1 MTAIPS
7 PKSPSPKSPSPGSSR
22 PGSPASAARTYDQVK
37 PEVARL
43 LRVATLASVGIA
55 CTLIA
60 AKASAWAMTGSVSV
74 LSTLIDS
81 LMDAGASLVNVFAVR
96 NAIKPAD
103 SEHRFGHGKA
113 EPLAGLGQAAFV
125 AGSSLFLVIEA
136 VDRVISPT
144 TITRHGVGIGVMV
157 FAIIATLALVSF
169 QSYVIRRTKSLAIS
183 ADSLHYRGDV
193 LIHGSVIVSLLV
205 SANFGVNYLDPI
217 FGIGIAVYLLWNAGS
232 IARNALHELMD
243 RELGAE
249 ERDRVIAIAMQNPEV
264 KDIHDL
270 RTRSAG
276 PRSFI
281 QFHLELDKNISLLRA
296 HEISDDVEA
305 KVRAA
310 FPGSGVIIH
319 QDPEGIMEHR
329 AVFDGDDRK

>member
-1 MTAIPS
+1 MNAPHPPVGPTA
-7 PKSPSPKSPSPGSSR
+7 
-22 PGSPASAARTYDQVK
+22 PATGRSYDQIK
-37 PEVARL
+37 PETARL
-43 LRVATLASVGIA
+43 LRFATLASVFTA
-55 CTLIA
+55 VLLIG
-60 AKASAWAMTGSVSV
+60 AKSVAWGMTGSVSV

-81 LMDAGASLVNVFAVR
+81 LMDVGASLVNAIAVR
-96 NAIKPAD
+96 NALKPAD
-103 SEHRFGHGKA
+103 TEHRFGHGKA

-136 VDRVISPT
+136 VDRVITPAP
-144 TITRHGVGIGVMV
+144 ITRQGFGIAVMV
-157 FAIIATLALVSF
+157 FSIVATIVLVMF

-183 ADSLHYRGDV
+183 ADSLHYKGDV
-193 LIHGSVIVSLLV
+193 LIHGSVIVSLLL
-205 SANFGVNYLDPI
+205 SANLNITYLDPL
-217 FGIGIAVYLLWNAGS
+217 FGVGIALYLLWNARS
-232 IARNALHELMD
+232 IAMNALHELMD
-243 RELGAE
+243 RELGE
-249 ERDRVIAIAMQNPEV
+249 EDRERVVTIAMAHPEV
-264 KDIHDL
+264 RDIHDL

-329 AVFDGDDRK
+329 ASFDGEK

>member
-1 MTAIPS
+1 MSASSTPTPPAGP
-7 PKSPSPKSPSPGSSR
+7 PRSPSGTAGGRS
-22 PGSPASAARTYDQVK
+22 YDQVK

-43 LRVATLASVGIA
+43 LTIATVASVVVAGI
-55 CTLIA
+55 LIA
-60 AKASAWAMTGSVSV
+60 AKATAWVMTGSVSV

-81 LMDAGASLVNVFAVR
+81 LMDIGASLVNVFAVR
-96 NAIKPAD
+96 NALKPAD
-103 SEHRFGHGKA
+103 IEHRFGHGKA

-125 AGSSLFLVIEA
+125 GGSSLFLVIEA
-136 VDRVISPT
+136 VDRVMTPAP
-144 TITRHGVGIGVMV
+144 ITRHGIGIGVML
-157 FAIIATLALVSF
+157 FAIVATIALVSF
-169 QSYVIRRTKSLAIS
+169 QSHVVRRTKSLAIS
-183 ADSLHYRGDV
+183 ADSLHYKGDV
-193 LIHGSVIVSLLV
+193 LIHGSVIVSLLL
-205 SANFGVNYLDPI
+205 SANLGVGFLDPL
-217 FGIGIAVYLLWNAGS
+217 FGIGIAAYLLWNAVV

-243 RELGAE
+243 RELGQE
-249 ERDRVIAIAMQNPEV
+249 ERERVIAIAMAHPEV

-270 RTRSAG
+270 RTRAAG

-329 AVFDGDDRK
+329 AVFEGEEQKRR

>member
-1 MTAIPS
+1 MNAPHPPVGPTA
-7 PKSPSPKSPSPGSSR
+7 
-22 PGSPASAARTYDQVK
+22 PAAGRSYDQIK
-37 PEVARL
+37 PETARL
-43 LRVATLASVGIA
+43 LRFATLASVFTA
-55 CTLIA
+55 VLLIG
-60 AKASAWAMTGSVSV
+60 AKSVAWGMTGSVSV

-81 LMDAGASLVNVFAVR
+81 LMDVGASLVNAIAVR
-96 NAIKPAD
+96 NALKPAD
-103 SEHRFGHGKA
+103 TEHRFGHGKA

-136 VDRVISPT
+136 VDRVITPAP
-144 TITRHGVGIGVMV
+144 ITRQGFGIAVMV
-157 FAIIATLALVSF
+157 FSIVATIVLVMF

-183 ADSLHYRGDV
+183 ADSLHYKGDV
-193 LIHGSVIVSLLV
+193 LIHGSVIVSLLL
-205 SANFGVNYLDPI
+205 SANLNITYLDPL
-217 FGIGIAVYLLWNAGS
+217 FGVGIALYLLWNARS
-232 IARNALHELMD
+232 IAMNALHELMD
-243 RELGAE
+243 RELGE
-249 ERDRVIAIAMQNPEV
+249 EDRERVVTIAMAHPEV
-264 KDIHDL
+264 RDIHDL

-329 AVFDGDDRK
+329 ASFDGEK

>member
-1 MTAIPS
+1 MSASSTPTPPAGP
-7 PKSPSPKSPSPGSSR
+7 PRSPSGTAGGRS
-22 PGSPASAARTYDQVK
+22 YDQVK

-43 LRVATLASVGIA
+43 LTIATVASVVVAGI
-55 CTLIA
+55 LIA
-60 AKASAWAMTGSVSV
+60 AKATAWVMTGSVSV

-81 LMDAGASLVNVFAVR
+81 LMDIGASLVNVFAVR
-96 NAIKPAD
+96 NALKPAD
-103 SEHRFGHGKA
+103 IEHRFGHGKA

-125 AGSSLFLVIEA
+125 GGSSLFLVIEA
-136 VDRVISPT
+136 VDRVMTPAP
-144 TITRHGVGIGVMV
+144 ITRHGIGIGVML
-157 FAIIATLALVSF
+157 FAIVATIALVSF
-169 QSYVIRRTKSLAIS
+169 QSHVVRRTKSLAIS
-183 ADSLHYRGDV
+183 ADSLHYKGDV
-193 LIHGSVIVSLLV
+193 LIHGSVIVSLLL
-205 SANFGVNYLDPI
+205 SANLGVGFLDPL
-217 FGIGIAVYLLWNAGS
+217 FGIGIAAYLLWNAVV

-243 RELGAE
+243 RELGQE
-249 ERDRVIAIAMQNPEV
+249 ERERVIAIAMAHPEV

-270 RTRSAG
+270 RTRAAG

-305 KVRAA
+305 KVWAA

-329 AVFDGDDRK
+329 AVFEGEEQKRR